1 MLREHQ
7 DKRVVL
13 LQSTLSG
20 KIDYTNPCTQARY
33 TRQTPY
39 GFRPEPNPQEPFGFS
54 VQSTVLPRDGM
65 TRTQC
70 RPSQVTSTLGGQ
82 SGTRLLARHAHR
94 PQLGPSHL
102 SRLKS
107 VNKRALLSFRHVCVD
122 SLFRIFPFYFDGIGT
137 ATL

>member
-1 MLREHQ
+1 MSHEQQ
-7 DKRVVL
+7 DKRIAL
-13 LQSTLSG
+13 FQSTLSE

-33 TRQTPY
+33 KRQTPY

-94 PQLGPSHL
+94 SQRIVTPVATQVRKQTGTLVFS
-102 SRLKS
+102 
-107 VNKRALLSFRHVCVD
+107 AVCVD

-137 ATL
+137 AT